1 MTEQI
6 RITGVSELV
15 LEVLDLER
23 ALRFYRDVL
32 GLPLIRRSEN
42 RAWLMA
48 GDRTRIGLWRPQI
61 GLANGRGG
69 IHVHYALAIAD
80 ADFDEALARLE
91 LRSAKV
97 EVIDFEE
104 DGRGRAAYV
113 EDPDGNIVELW
124 TWNVSGE
131 LAEVG

>member
-1 MTEQI
+1 MTGQI
-6 RITGVSELV
+6 RMTGVSELV

-23 ALRFYRDVL
+23 ALHFYRDVL
-32 GLPLIRRSEN
+32 GLPLIRRSEE

-48 GDRTRIGLWRPQI
+48 GDRTRIGLWRPQV

-69 IHVHYALAIAD
+69 VHVHFAFGIAD
-80 ADFDEALARLE
+80 ADFDEAVARLE
-91 LRSAKV
+91 SRSAQP

-104 DGRGRAAYV
+104 DARGRAAYV